1 VVITKDSGGA
11 MTQAKLVAADRVGAR
26 VVVVRRPAPP
36 AGVANVDDVAGA
48 VDWARCRV
56 DR

>member
-1 VVITKDSGGA
+1 

-36 AGVANVDDVAGA
+36 AGVANVDDVARA
-48 VDWARCRV
+48 VDWARRRI